1 MKITK
6 FVSWIGVGACHINKI
21 KEANFNFYYSN
32 TGHGSYLISS
42 NGYSWSSYKPEY
54 NSKYEPFQFKTG
66 DIIHLEFSLKERMLR
81 FKKEST
87 DQTYSLEV
95 EINGDPETYTESKNT
110 MIQQHTEIGHFVQQ
124 NVK

>member
-95 EINGDPETYTESKNT
+95 EINGDPIHPAVNLTG
-110 MIQQHTEIGHFVQQ
+110 IGDCV
-124 NVK
+124 